1 MKTQN
6 NNSEETNDQSCLSP
20 VSGSLPCEQ
29 CDEACYYHCTKG
41 GQQLPDCKSDEK
53 LYTEKDMIESARY
66 GYEYRATTSFPY
78 KNFDDN
84 CKNNFLQHLFSKF
97 GISYR

>member
-1 MKTQN
+1 MQN
-6 NNSEETNDQSCLSP
+6 ASKENQVPQCVQTS

-41 GQQLPDCKSDEK
+41 GQQLPDCQSDEK
-53 LYTEKDMIESARY
+53 LYTEKDMIESAKY
-66 GYEYRATTSFPY
+66 GYEYRATTSFPD
-78 KNFDDN
+78 KNFEDN